1 MAGHDNEDIVHFY
14 AGHDGFGNVQICCEI
29 LAPGSADPV
38 GAVSFTATPKTIEKF
53 VGSMIVA
60 IIKAKSGMPELKMSP
75 QELPQ
80 SSEAHNGW

>member
-1 MAGHDNEDIVHFY
+1 MTGHDNEDVVHFY

-29 LAPGSADPV
+29 FSSDPADPV

-53 VGSMIVA
+53 VGSMIAA
-60 IIKAKSGMPELKMSP
+60 IIRAKKEMPELKMSP

-80 SSEAHNGW
+80 SSEAHNGR